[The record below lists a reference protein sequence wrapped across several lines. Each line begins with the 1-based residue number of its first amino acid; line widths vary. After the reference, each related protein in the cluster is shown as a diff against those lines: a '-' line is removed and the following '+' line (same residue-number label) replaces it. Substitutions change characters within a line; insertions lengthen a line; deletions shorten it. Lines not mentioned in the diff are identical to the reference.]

1 MGDLFD
7 DVIHLAAAL
16 FEQGRAAASEDGKAE
31 RMTEGDSGSG
41 PLSDAA
47 REGRLRGEAIA
58 AEVGQCM
65 GWIAALR
72 ESELYGS
79 LPAATGAKG
88 VSSYNFW
95 ESLRVEFEACFDV
108 PPELKQCRWKCTLHR
123 KSRDAAVAHE
133 AKFSAI
139 TRLVG
144 RPGVADIVFCEFVG
158 TNASSTSKAKD
169 PIAAAAAIEW

>member
-7 DVIHLAAAL
+7 DVIHLDAAL

-47 REGRLRGEAIA
+47 REGALRGEAIA

-79 LPAATGAKG
+79 LPAATRRKA
-88 VSSYNFW
+88 SARITFW
-95 ESLRVEFEACFDV
+95 ESLR
-108 PPELKQCRWKCTLHR
+108 
-123 KSRDAAVAHE
+123 
-133 AKFSAI
+133 
-139 TRLVG
+139 
-144 RPGVADIVFCEFVG
+144 
-158 TNASSTSKAKD
+158 
-169 PIAAAAAIEW
+169 